1 MDSSDQAASRDA
13 CMKEI
18 NDLFHEMGRARG
30 KTTRS
35 AWMELQLT
43 LPQFKMLVVV
53 SQAESSAIGYI
64 AEQLGVGEP
73 TASYLVERLV
83 QSRLVERT
91 EDPSDR
97 RKAMIRLTAE
107 GRALLDKLIG
117 SRDWL
122 NDRLRDLDTEDL
134 AALRRG
140 LGAIVALLNTAK
152 PI

>member
-1 MDSSDQAASRDA
+1 MDPSDRAASRDS
-13 CMKEI
+13 CMAEI
-18 NDLFHEMGRARG
+18 IDFFHEMGRARG

-53 SQAESSAIGYI
+53 SQAESSTIGCI
-64 AEQLGVGEP
+64 AEHLGVGEP

-97 RKAMIRLTAE
+97 RRARIRLTAE
-107 GRALLDKLIG
+107 GRTLLDALIG

-122 NDRLRDLDTEDL
+122 GDRLRDLDTEDL

-140 LGAIVALLNTAK
+140 LGAIVANLRAAG
-152 PI
+152 PE